1 MVRHL
6 VLGCIGLLL
15 LVLFAG
21 VCIAEET
28 PSSVL
33 YMQGEENSVSNGTD
47 GMLSITVKDIVP
59 YCNIISGNTN
69 NLIPVKTLANISEP
83 MDAVLIFAGPDTE
96 KSYLVQVSSL
106 SLSDDETLTLEV
118 KPKKYYEGEALK
130 SYATINQAGDIVNEK
145 GMSNIGI
152 YIENIPT
159 QQSNKKDDDDDDSY
173 GCYCHMVKIDCSSA
187 GYCM

>member
-6 VLGCIGLLL
+6 VLGCIASLL
-15 LVLFAG
+15 LVLLAG

-33 YMQGEENSVSNGTD
+33 YLQGGENSVSNGAD
-47 GMLSITVKDIVP
+47 GMVSITVKDIVP

-69 NLIPVKTLANISEP
+69 NLIPVTTLANISGP
-83 MDAVLIFAGPDTE
+83 MDAALIFAGPDN
-96 KSYLVQVSSL
+96 KNVYLVEVSSL
-106 SLSDDETLTLEV
+106 SISDDETLTLEV

-130 SYATINQAGDIVNEK
+130 SYATSNQTGDIVNEK
-145 GMSNIGI
+145 GMPNIGI

-159 QQSNKKDDDDDDSY
+159 QQSNKKDDDDDIY
-173 GCYCHMVKIDCSSA
+173 GCYCHMVKVDCSSA
-187 GYCM
+187 GHCI